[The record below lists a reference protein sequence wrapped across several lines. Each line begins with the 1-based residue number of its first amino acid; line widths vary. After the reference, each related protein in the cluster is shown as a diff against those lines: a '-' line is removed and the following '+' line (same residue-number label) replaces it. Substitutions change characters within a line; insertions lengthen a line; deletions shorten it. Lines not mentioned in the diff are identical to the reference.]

1 MSRYAIV
8 SDIHGNIL
16 ALQAVVEDMQKR
28 NVSKVINLGDNISGP
43 LWPQETI
50 SYLMAHNW
58 ANIRGNHD
66 RQVAFQDPKSH
77 GLSDSYALARIS
89 DLQRSWLSHL
99 PSRITFGSDIYAF
112 HGTPD
117 DDNVYLLES
126 VARRKAFLSGRADI
140 ARKLG
145 EAKAEVIICGHSHV
159 PRCVRLENGTLIVN
173 PGSIGLQ
180 AYRDEENPHIVEN
193 GSPHARYAIMEK
205 SHDTWDIEF
214 VMVRYDWEKA
224 AQKAASEERTD
235 WEIALRSGFV
245 S

>member
-1 MSRYAIV
+1 MSKYAII

-58 ANIRGNHD
+58 INIRGNHD
-66 RQVAFQDPKSH
+66 RQVASQDPKLL
-77 GLSDSYALARIS
+77 GLSDSYALTRIS
-89 DLQRSWLSHL
+89 DLQRSWLMHL

-112 HGTPD
+112 HGAPD
-117 DDNVYLLES
+117 DDSTYLLES
-126 VARRKAFLSGRADI
+126 IFHGKAFLSERADI

-145 EAKAEVIICGHSHV
+145 EVKADVILCGHSHV
-159 PRCVRLENGTLIVN
+159 PRCVRLENGTSIVN

-180 AYRDEENPHIVEN
+180 AYRGEENPHIVEN

-205 SHDTWDIEF
+205 SHDAWDIEF
-214 VMVRYDWEKA
+214 IMVQYDWEKS
-224 AQKAASEERTD
+224 AQKAELEERTD